1 MEKEKFKNR
10 PFQVI
15 TRRKDGSI
23 DVGTVPTGDDMAQQQ
38 FKDQSD
44 VNHIMKKYRGLG
56 YSYDQLPEP
65 SGGSYIDLVELPSY
79 EESLKIVIQA
89 EQTFMSL
96 PAELRDRFQN
106 DPNKLIKF
114 LADKN
119 NNDEA
124 IKLGLVNPK
133 KDKVPTTDEIL
144 TDISQT
150 LKSQNSKKT
159 TKSNSDE

>member
-1 MEKEKFKNR
+1 MEKFKNR

-44 VNHIMKKYRGLG
+44 VNNIMKKYRGLG
-56 YSYDQLPEP
+56 YSYNSLPEP
-65 SGGSYIDLVELPSY
+65 SAGRYVDLVDLPSY
-79 EESLKIVIQA
+79 EDSLKIVIQA
-89 EQTFMSL
+89 EETFMSL
-96 PAELRDRFQN
+96 PAEIRDRFHN

-114 LADKN
+114 LADEN

-150 LKSQNSKKT
+150 LKSQNTKNSKT
-159 TKSNSDE
+159 SKSTPDE